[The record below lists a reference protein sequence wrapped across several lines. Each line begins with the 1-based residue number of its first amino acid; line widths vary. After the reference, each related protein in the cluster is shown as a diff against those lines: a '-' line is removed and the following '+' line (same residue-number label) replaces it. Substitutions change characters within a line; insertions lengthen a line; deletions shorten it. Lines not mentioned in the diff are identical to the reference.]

1 MFKSLKWRA
10 LLVLALTVVSLVYLF
25 PTFFEMP
32 SWWKEHLPDDKVSL
46 GLDLQGGMHLVL
58 EVQANKAVETALDR
72 MAGDIREILTE
83 EKIPYGQLE
92 RQGADKLLV
101 EILDP
106 STKDKFNEVLENKL
120 STLDKVKV
128 DESAQGIKFELMI
141 KPKEA
146 EHIKKL
152 AVDQCLETIRNRVDQ
167 FGVAEPTIQKQGE
180 DQILVQLPGIRD
192 PKRAIELIGKTALLE
207 FKLVDEENNLEKALK
222 GEIPPDSEILYQK
235 HENKETG
242 EVSRVPYL
250 LKKTTLLTGEYLTSA
265 QVRIESQFNEPYVGI
280 DFSDIGGKLFERITA
295 ANVKKRLAIILDN
308 NVYSAPV
315 IQEKISGGSAQITG
329 RFTEDEARDLAIVL
343 RAGSLKAPVKI
354 IEKRTVGPSL
364 GKDSIDQGLRSC
376 IVGSILVVLFMLFYY
391 RLSGAVANFSLI
403 FNIILLLAGMA
414 AFKSTLT
421 LPGIAGI
428 VLTIG
433 MAVDANVLIF
443 ERTREEIRAGKTPR
457 AAIDAGYSKALI
469 TIVDAQLTTII
480 AAIFLFQFGTGP
492 IKGFAVTLTIGL
504 IASLFTSIYVT
515 RLIFDYFLI
524 ERRIK
529 SLSI

>member
-10 LLVLALTVVSLVYLF
+10 LLVLVLTAVSLVYLF

-32 SWWKEHLPDDKVSL
+32 TWWKEHLPDDKVSL
-46 GLDLQGGMHLVL
+46 GLDLQGGMHLIL
-58 EVQANKAVETALDR
+58 EVQADKAVETALDR
-72 MAGDIREILTE
+72 MAGDMREILTE

-92 RQGADKLLV
+92 RRGMDRLMV

-106 STKDKFNEVLENKL
+106 STKERFNEVLENKL

-128 DESAQGIKFELMI
+128 DERPEVVTYELTIKAGEKGHLKTF
-141 KPKEA
+141 
-146 EHIKKL
+146 
-152 AVDQCLETIRNRVDQ
+152 AVDQCLETIRNRIDQ
-167 FGVAEPTIQKQGE
+167 FGVAEPTVQKQGE
-180 DQILVQLPGIRD
+180 DKILVQLPGIKD

-207 FKLVDEENNLEKALK
+207 FKLVDEENSLEKALK
-222 GEIPPDSEILYQK
+222 GEMPPDSEILYQRQ
-235 HENKETG
+235 ENKETG
-242 EVSRVPYL
+242 EVRRIPYL
-250 LKKTTLLTGEYLTSA
+250 LKKTTLLTGEYLTNA

-280 DFSDIGGKLFERITA
+280 TFSDIGAKLFERITA

-315 IQEKISGGSAQITG
+315 IQEKISGGDAQITG
-329 RFTEDEARDLAIVL
+329 RFTTEEARDLAIVL
-343 RAGSLKAPVKI
+343 RAGSLKAPVEI

-376 IVGSILVVLFMLFYY
+376 IVGSILVVLFMVFYY
-391 RLSGAVANFSLI
+391 RLSGAVANFALI
-403 FNIILLLAGMA
+403 FNIILILAALAG
-414 AFKSTLT
+414 FKATLT

-443 ERTREEIRAGKTPR
+443 ERTREELRAGKTPR
-457 AAIDAGYSKALI
+457 AAIDGGYSKALI

-480 AAIFLFQFGTGP
+480 AAVFLFQFGTGP

-504 IASLFTSIYVT
+504 LASLFTSIFVT
-515 RLIFDYFLI
+515 RVIFDYFLI
-524 ERRIK
+524 NRRIK
-529 SLSI
+529 NLSI

>member
-1 MFKSLKWRA
+1 MFKNLKWRA
-10 LLVLALTVVSLVYLF
+10 LLVIALTIVSLVYLF

-46 GLDLQGGMHLVL
+46 GLDLQGGIHLIL
-58 EVQANKAVETALDR
+58 EVQADKAVENALDR
-72 MAGDIREILTE
+72 MAGDMREILTE

-92 RQGADKLLV
+92 RQGADRLLA

-106 STKDKFNEVLENKL
+106 STKERFNEILEDKL
-120 STLDKVKV
+120 STLEKVKV
-128 DESAQGIKFELMI
+128 IEAPEGVKFELTI
-141 KPKEA
+141 KSKEA
-146 EHIKKL
+146 EHIKRF

-180 DQILVQLPGIRD
+180 DQILVQLPGVKD

-207 FKLVDEENNLEKALK
+207 FKLVDEEHDVEKALK
-222 GEIPPDSEILYQK
+222 GEIPPGIEILYQK

-242 EVSRVPYL
+242 EISRIPYL

-265 QVRIESQFNEPYVGI
+265 KVEISSQFNEPHVAI
-280 DFSDIGGKLFERITA
+280 DFNEIGAKIFERITA

-315 IQEKISGGSAQITG
+315 IQEKISGGNAQITG
-329 RFTEDEARDLAIVL
+329 RFTDEEARDLAIVL
-343 RAGSLKAPVKI
+343 KAGSLKAPVKI

-364 GKDSIDQGLRSC
+364 GKDSIDQGIRSC
-376 IVGSILVVLFMLFYY
+376 IVGSILVVLFMVFYY
-391 RLSGAVANFSLI
+391 RLSGAVANLVLI
-403 FNIILLLAGMA
+403 LNVILVLAALA
-414 AFKSTLT
+414 AFKASLT

-443 ERTREEIRAGKTPR
+443 ERTREELRAGKTPR
-457 AAIDAGYSKALI
+457 AAIDGGYSKALI

-504 IASLFTSIYVT
+504 IASLFTSIFVT

-524 ERRIK
+524 QRRIK

>member
-1 MFKSLKWRA
+1 
-10 LLVLALTVVSLVYLF
+10 
-25 PTFFEMP
+25 MP

-58 EVQANKAVETALDR
+58 EVQADKAVETALDR
-72 MAGDIREILTE
+72 MSGDLRELLTE
-83 EKIPYGQLE
+83 DKIPYGKVE
-92 RQGADKLLV
+92 RQGTDKMLV

-106 STKDKFNEVLENKL
+106 LTKDKFNEILENKL
-120 STLDKVKV
+120 SALEKLKV
-128 DESAQGIKFELMI
+128 DERPDGVTFELAI

-146 EHIKKL
+146 DHMKKL
-152 AVDQCLETIRNRVDQ
+152 AIEQCLETIRNRVDQ

-180 DQILVQLPGIRD
+180 DQILVQLPGVRD
-192 PKRAIELIGKTALLE
+192 PKRAIELIGRTALLE
-207 FKLVDEENNLEKALK
+207 FKLVDDENSLDRALK
-222 GEIPPDSEILYQK
+222 GEIPPDDEILYQK

-242 EVSRVPYL
+242 EVTRIPYL
-250 LKKTTLLTGEYLTSA
+250 LKKTTLLTGDYLTNA
-265 QVRIESQFNEPYVGI
+265 QVRISSQFNEPYVGI
-280 DFSDIGGKLFERITA
+280 EFNDIGAKLFERITA

-329 RFTEDEARDLAIVL
+329 RFTENEARDLAIVL

-364 GKDSIDQGLRSC
+364 GKDSIDQGIRSC
-376 IVGSILVVLFMLFYY
+376 IVGSILIVIFMIIYY

-403 FNIILLLAGMA
+403 FNLILLLAGMA

-443 ERTREEIRAGKTPR
+443 ERTREELRAGKTPR

-480 AAIFLFQFGTGP
+480 AAVFLFQFGTGP

-524 ERRIK
+524 ERKVK